1 MIKINLLES
10 VTDRQ
15 RGSVAVVEQKVANPR
30 MQTILMAMVVAS
42 LLVLGMGYDY
52 VSANSE
58 KAAAQKEL
66 ENQQR
71 IFAQMQAVNKE
82 QAELAAK
89 TKEIQD
95 RIDAIQKL
103 RASQQGPS
111 AVLKA
116 IKDRIDQTPGL
127 YLESVDQKSGDIVI
141 KGNSPSEAA
150 VTRFGQSLEFSSG
163 LFSNL
168 NIETTR
174 KTVDEV
180 AKVTVPAGVTVDT
193 TGPKPEIVNFSI
205 KCVYTPPAPPASTT
219 SSPATAS
226 VAPTNQVA
234 QK

>member
-42 LLVLGMGYDY
+42 LLILGMGYDY

-58 KAAAQKEL
+58 KSAAQKEL

-71 IFAQMQAVNKE
+71 IFAMMQAVNKE

-127 YLESVDQKSGDIVI
+127 YLESVDQKNGDIII
-141 KGNSPSEAA
+141 KGGSPSEAA

-180 AKVTVPAGVTVDT
+180 AKVTVPAGATIDT
-193 TGPKPEIVNFSI
+193 TVPKPEIVNFSI
-205 KCVYTPPAPPASTT
+205 KCVYTPPAPPNSQTT
-219 SSPATAS
+219 SPATAS
-226 VAPTNQVA
+226 AAPTNQVA

>member
-15 RGSVAVVEQKVANPR
+15 RGGVAGVEQKVANPR
-30 MQTILMAMVVAS
+30 MQTILMALVVAS

-127 YLESVDQKSGDIVI
+127 YLESVDQKNGDIII
-141 KGNSPSEAA
+141 KGGSPSEAA

-180 AKVTVPAGVTVDT
+180 AKVNVPAGVTVDT
-193 TGPKPEIVNFSI
+193 TAPKPEIVNFSI
-205 KCVYTPPAPPASTT
+205 KCVYTPPAPPSTQSASTT
-219 SSPATAS
+219 TAS
-226 VAPTNQVA
+226 AAPVNQVA

>member
-71 IFAQMQAVNKE
+71 IFAMMQAVNKE

-89 TKEIQD
+89 TKD
-95 RIDAIQKL
+95 
-103 RASQQGPS
+103 
-111 AVLKA
+111 
-116 IKDRIDQTPGL
+116 
-127 YLESVDQKSGDIVI
+127 SG
-141 KGNSPSEAA
+141 SH
-150 VTRFGQSLEFSSG
+150 
-163 LFSNL
+163 
-168 NIETTR
+168 
-174 KTVDEV
+174 
-180 AKVTVPAGVTVDT
+180 
-193 TGPKPEIVNFSI
+193 
-205 KCVYTPPAPPASTT
+205 
-219 SSPATAS
+219 
-226 VAPTNQVA
+226 
-234 QK
+234 

>member
-1 MIKINLLES
+1 
-10 VTDRQ
+10 
-15 RGSVAVVEQKVANPR
+15 

-42 LLVLGMGYDY
+42 LLILGMGYDY

-58 KAAAQKEL
+58 KATAQKEL

-174 KTVDEV
+174 RFADDAV
-180 AKVTVPAGVTVDT
+180 KVTVPVGATIDT
-193 TGPKPEIVNFSI
+193 TMPKQEIVSFSI
-205 KCVYTPPAPPASTT
+205 KCVYTPPAPPASPATT
-219 SSPATAS
+219 PATAS
-226 VAPTNQVA
+226 VAPANQVA